1 VSGPMPKEKPFEISK
16 RVVWDAYERVKANQG
31 AAGIDGQSITEFERD
46 LKGNLYKLWNRLSS
60 GSYFPPAVRAV
71 EIPKAGGKGVR
82 TLGVPTVAD
91 RIAQTVV
98 RLYLEPAVEPVFHRD
113 SYGYRPGRS
122 ALDAVG
128 TCRERCWRYDWVID
142 LDIRSFFDSLDHDLM
157 LRAVS
162 RHTDLR
168 WVLLYV
174 ERWLKAPLQR
184 ADGTQEQR
192 NRGTPQ
198 GSAISPLLA
207 NLFLHYAFD
216 LWMTREYP
224 GVPFE
229 RYADDAV
236 AHCATE
242 AQARKALGA
251 IARRMA
257 EVGLELHPDK
267 TRIVYCKDADRT
279 GSGEH
284 ERFDFLGYTFRPRL
298 SKSKHGHFFVNFS
311 PAVSDDAKKAIG
323 REIRSWRINCR
334 SDKALTDLARMFNPI
349 VQGWINYYGRFYK
362 SMLFR
367 VLRRLNDYLV
377 RWAMRKYKRL
387 HGHCTRAVAWL
398 AGVAR
403 RDPRLFAHWRAGV
416 RPDGWT
422 VGAR

>member
-1 VSGPMPKEKPFEISK
+1 VSEPRSTEKPFDISK

-31 AAGIDGQSITEFERD
+31 AAGVDGESIAEFERD

-98 RLYLEPAVEPVFHRD
+98 RLYLEPAVEPEFHRD

-162 RHTDLR
+162 KHTELR

-174 ERWLKAPLQR
+174 ARWLKAPLQR

-216 LWMTREYP
+216 LWMAREYP

-242 AQARKALGA
+242 AQARQVLDA
-251 IARRMA
+251 IAGRMV

-279 GSGEH
+279 GSNER

-298 SKSKHGHFFVNFS
+298 SKSRHGHCFVNFS

-334 SDKALTDLARMFNPI
+334 SDKTLTDLARMFNPI

-367 VLRRLNDYLV
+367 VLRRLNEYLV

-387 HGHCTRAVAWL
+387 RGHYTRAVAWL

-403 RDPRLFAHWRAGV
+403 RDSRLFAHWRAGV
-416 RPDGWT
+416 RPGGWT

>member
-1 VSGPMPKEKPFEISK
+1 
-16 RVVWDAYERVKANQG
+16 
-31 AAGIDGQSITEFERD
+31 
-46 LKGNLYKLWNRLSS
+46 
-60 GSYFPPAVRAV
+60 
-71 EIPKAGGKGVR
+71 
-82 TLGVPTVAD
+82 
-91 RIAQTVV
+91 
-98 RLYLEPAVEPVFHRD
+98 
-113 SYGYRPGRS
+113 
-122 ALDAVG
+122 
-128 TCRERCWRYDWVID
+128 
-142 LDIRSFFDSLDHDLM
+142 
-157 LRAVS
+157 
-162 RHTDLR
+162 
-168 WVLLYV
+168 VLLYV

-184 ADGTQEQR
+184 ADGTQVQR
-192 NRGTPQ
+192 DRGTPQ

-216 LWMTREYP
+216 MWMTREYP

-242 AQARKALGA
+242 VQARKVLDA
-251 IARRMA
+251 IAGRMV

-267 TRIVYCKDADRT
+267 THIVYCKDADRT
-279 GSGEH
+279 GSAEC

-298 SKSKHGHFFVNFS
+298 SKSRHGHYFVNFL

-334 SDKALTDLARMFNPI
+334 SDKTLTDLARMFNPI

-387 HGHCTRAVAWL
+387 RGHRTRTIEWL
-398 AGVAR
+398 AGVAQR
-403 RDPRLFAHWRAGV
+403 APRLFAHWRAGV